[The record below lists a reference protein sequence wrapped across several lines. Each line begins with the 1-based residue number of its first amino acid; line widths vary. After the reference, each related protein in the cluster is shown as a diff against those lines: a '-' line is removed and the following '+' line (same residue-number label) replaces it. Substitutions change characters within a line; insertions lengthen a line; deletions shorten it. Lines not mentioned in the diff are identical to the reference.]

1 MKDYLKQ
8 LFSYRWH
15 LGTVAWFLMRLTGLA
30 LALYLCLHLGVIFY
44 FSKSSQTFAVFLAA
58 KEHVFIK
65 VLESLL
71 VFAVC
76 YHAGN
81 GLRLI
86 LIDLGIGIPWQKH
99 LFIGVLVLSLILSII
114 FLYPVWYG

>member
-1 MKDYLKQ
+1 MKAYLKQ
-8 LFSYRWH
+8 LFAYRWH

-44 FSKSSQTFAVFLAA
+44 FGKSSQAFATFLAA
-58 KEHVFIK
+58 KEHAFTKI
-65 VLESLL
+65 LESLL
-71 VFAVC
+71 ILAAC

-81 GLRLI
+81 GLRLV
-86 LIDLGIGIPWQKH
+86 LIDLGIGIPWQKQ
-99 LFIGVLVLSLILSII
+99 LFVGVLVLTLIVSII

>member
-1 MKDYLKQ
+1 MRAYLKQ

-15 LGTVAWFLMRLTGLA
+15 LGLVAWLLMRLSGLG

-44 FSKSSQTFAVFLAA
+44 FGRSPEAFRTFLALRG
-58 KEHVFIK
+58 HLFIK

-71 VFAVC
+71 ILAAC

-81 GLRLI
+81 GVRLI
-86 LIDLGIGIPWQKH
+86 LIDVGYGIRWQKQ
-99 LFIGVLVLSLILSII
+99 LFVGVVILAVILSTI